1 MTGFNICYIIKLKR
15 EKREN
20 DGMFANKRTKEM
32 ICSLKGRISKA
43 LTFSK
48 KLSEDEK
55 LILGGIYN
63 SIDEIILWNKKLT
76 KNKATRFKNVLR
88 EYSKLIEDS
97 NKLYIKKHITPILKK
112 VIEQEWV
119 PNE

>member
-1 MTGFNICYIIKLKR
+1 
-15 EKREN
+15 
-20 DGMFANKRTKEM
+20 M
-32 ICSLKGRISKA
+32 ISNLKGRISKA

-55 LILGGIYN
+55 IVLNGIYH
-63 SIDEIILWNKKLT
+63 SIDEIIMWNRKLT
-76 KNKATRFKNVLR
+76 KNKATRFKNVLK

-97 NKLYIKKHITPILKK
+97 DKAYIKKHITPILKK

-119 PNE
+119 SNE